1 MKLRQIEAFRAVML
15 AGSATDAAASLA
27 VSQPAVSRLISDLER
42 QLGFDLFDR
51 QKGRALVPT
60 EDAEILFREVE
71 RAFVSLDHL
80 MKIGRDIHSLRQRSL
95 RVAAPHF
102 LANGLLCEAA
112 SRFLEK
118 YPDVSVSID
127 AVPQPEVVELISLR
141 QQNLGLAAL
150 PIDEPSIRVDK
161 LGEFDV
167 VCIVGETHP
176 FAQSDSVDVTK
187 LGDVPIITGPPETK
201 LNLMIE
207 QMIGG
212 HSDRRRVQIA
222 ARTQEIACFMV
233 SKGWGIAVLSEPLPP
248 HIRGFPGIQ
257 VKRMLP
263 RRSSEI
269 GILTSNLRPLPRI
282 VKAFQD
288 ALYSVQGG

>member
-15 AGSATDAAASLA
+15 ARSVTDAAASLA

-42 QLGFDLFDR
+42 QLGFDLFVR

-71 RAFVSLDHL
+71 RAFVGLDHL
-80 MKIGRDIHSLRQRSL
+80 MKIGRDIQSLRQRSL

-127 AVPQPEVVELISLR
+127 ALPQPEVVELISLR

-167 VCIVGETHP
+167 VCIVGATHP
-176 FAQSDSVDVTK
+176 LAQLDSVDIMKV
-187 LGDVPIITGPPETK
+187 GDVPIITGPPETK

-212 HSDRRRVQIA
+212 HSERRRVQIA

-257 VKRMLP
+257 VKQMLP
-263 RRSSEI
+263 HRSSEI
-269 GILTSNLRPLPRI
+269 GILTSNLRPLSRI

-288 ALYSVQGG
+288 ALHSVDSG